1 MELGRWFQRF
11 GISKWLTAWRLPNG
25 VEFSP
30 LQTLTSPWAT
40 LNSCWARRSKVTRAW
55 YRHGRPWRR
64 RGLFGCQGT
73 TPSSWTS
80 PDVSGCHSPR
90 STRSFAPQPRRPASR
105 FSTLPSDSRFSG
117 APLLATRPRNSR
129 YRGESLLRRAE
140 IHLGSLAR
148 SLGSNKVSIIPLESS
163 PPGKDVIR
171 EKTDVGVVILDGLVI
186 AAALDGDAVFGSG
199 QLVLKGQEVLIGFE
213 IGIVLDDGQQPAQGA
228 IQLAIRSDPVC
239 RRSGAQQGGAG
250 IIDVSEHFH
259 LLRRITF
266 HGCHE
271 IRNQVGAPLQHHIY
285 LRPCLFD
292 SLIFADHL
300 VSAADVRQSNNE
312 ANQRQ
317 YSHHNQ

>member
-1 MELGRWFQRF
+1 
-11 GISKWLTAWRLPNG
+11 
-25 VEFSP
+25 
-30 LQTLTSPWAT
+30 
-40 LNSCWARRSKVTRAW
+40 
-55 YRHGRPWRR
+55 
-64 RGLFGCQGT
+64 
-73 TPSSWTS
+73 
-80 PDVSGCHSPR
+80 
-90 STRSFAPQPRRPASR
+90 
-105 FSTLPSDSRFSG
+105 
-117 APLLATRPRNSR
+117 
-129 YRGESLLRRAE
+129 
-140 IHLGSLAR
+140 
-148 SLGSNKVSIIPLESS
+148 
-163 PPGKDVIR
+163 KDVIR

-300 VSAADVRQSNNE
+300 VSAADVRQSNNKG
-312 ANQRQ
+312 NQRQ
-317 YSHHNQ
+317 YSHHNQQCLHDIPPRNSAGVARTCFVGPQLFLAPLGTSRGPTEQVRATLRFYPFAGGAASRRSISSVTSATLSRYASNVAWTSTSRLCLRPSRMSKMV